1 MASSVEALS
10 FKVVVANAEVAE
22 GPLFI
27 WATTAS
33 ANRACYEFSSSTVTY
48 LPFQNPV
55 CILQHLFLQ
64 EMRAGCSGIYWI
76 SVETESQSSIAAV
89 ILPFSLSR
97 KVHQVTLESAK
108 CK

>member
-1 MASSVEALS
+1 TIQQKMQKRVGMLQSRDCSYELHIHMASSVQAFS

-55 CILQHLFLQ
+55 CILQHLFL
-64 EMRAGCSGIYWI
+64 
-76 SVETESQSSIAAV
+76 
-89 ILPFSLSR
+89 SL
-97 KVHQVTLESAK
+97 
-108 CK
+108 